1 MESLNEP
8 VDPRIIFAAE
18 RTFLAWLRTGL
29 ALMGFGF
36 VVARFGILLRELA
49 AGTGTIPPVGFS
61 RWFGV
66 TLIALGVLLTAG
78 SAAQHVSV
86 SRRLARGQPIDPRP
100 TWLGLGLAALLC
112 AIGVLMAAYLA
123 SQG

>member
-1 MESLNEP
+1 MATPDEP
-8 VDPRIIFAAE
+8 VDPRVIFAAE

-36 VVARFGILLRELA
+36 VVARFGILLHELTSTA
-49 AGTGTIPPVGFS
+49 TVPPPGFS

-66 TLIALGVLLTAG
+66 TLIALGIALTAG

-86 SRRLARGQPIDPRP
+86 LRRLARGQHIAPQP
-100 TWLGLGLAALLC
+100 TWLGLGLAAVLC
-112 AIGVLMAAYLA
+112 AIGVLMTVYVA
-123 SQG
+123 S

>member
-1 MESLNEP
+1 MQNSNEP
-8 VDPRIIFAAE
+8 VDPRVLLAAE

-36 VVARFGILLRELA
+36 VVARFGIFLRELTVMTA
-49 AGTGTIPPVGFS
+49 PVPPAGFS

-66 TLIALGVLLTAG
+66 TLITLGVLLTAG
-78 SAAQHVSV
+78 SAVQHATLIQ
-86 SRRLARGQPIDPRP
+86 RLARGQPIAPRP

-112 AIGVLMAAYLA
+112 AIGALMSVYLGL
-123 SQG
+123 QD

>member
-1 MESLNEP
+1 MVTPNEP

-29 ALMGFGF
+29 ALMGLGF
-36 VVARFGILLRELA
+36 VVARFGILLHELA
-49 AGTGTIPPVGFS
+49 PATETAPPAGSS

-66 TLIALGVLLTAG
+66 TLIALGIALTAG

-86 SRRLARGQPIDPRP
+86 LRRLARGERIAPRP
-100 TWLGLGLAALLC
+100 TWLGLGLAAVLS
-112 AIGVLMAAYLA
+112 AIGLLMTVYVA